1 MRCIYEEIR
10 FSRRSKDMM
19 MDRIWTDRVV
29 TVSVAVVAGVIV
41 ASFFA
46 VKAILLVIALGF
58 LALMAGFFKP
68 INFQLPFKDRLC
80 DKSVECSRVNL
91 KERMVDHLRMM
102 AEKKKDGTF
111 SKKAEAVIDELEKED

>member
-1 MRCIYEEIR
+1 MI
-10 FSRRSKDMM
+10 
-19 MDRIWTDRVV
+19 MDRIWTDRIV

-46 VKAILLVIALGF
+46 VKAILLVMALGF

-68 INFQLPFKDRLC
+68 INFQLPFKGRLC

-91 KERMVDHLRMM
+91 KERMVAHLRMM
-102 AEKKKDGTF
+102 AEEKRDKGF
-111 SKKAEAVIDELEKED
+111 SKKAEDVIEALEKESN

>member
-1 MRCIYEEIR
+1 
-10 FSRRSKDMM
+10 M

-29 TVSVAVVAGVIV
+29 TVSVAIVAGVII

-46 VKAILLVIALGF
+46 VKAIMLVMALGF

-68 INFQLPFKDRLC
+68 INFHLPFKSRDC

-91 KERMVDHLRMM
+91 KERMVEHLKMM
-102 AEKKKDGTF
+102 AEKKRDDSF
-111 SKKAEAVIDELEKED
+111 SKKAEAVINELEKEK